1 MRRLFEKDDGSKLPP
16 EMLDR
21 IRLILSTLHAAQ
33 EIEGVNLPTFRLHTL
48 KGVKIMEM
56 KNPVHPG
63 ELVKECLN
71 DLGLT
76 VAEAA
81 KGLGITRQQL
91 HNVIAGRSSVTP
103 EMAIRFEK
111 AFGSTADTWLRM
123 QMNYDLA
130 QVRKRAA
137 NITVER
143 LTPKVA

>member
-1 MRRLFEKDDGSKLPP
+1 
-16 EMLDR
+16 
-21 IRLILSTLHAAQ
+21 
-33 EIEGVNLPTFRLHTL
+33 
-48 KGVKIMEM
+48 MEM
-56 KNPVHPG
+56 KNPAHPG
-63 ELVKECLN
+63 ALVKECLD
-71 DLGLT
+71 DLGLS

-91 HNVIAGRSSVTP
+91 YNVIAGRSNVTP

-130 QVRKRAA
+130 KMRKRAA
-137 NITVER
+137 SIIVER

>member
-1 MRRLFEKDDGSKLPP
+1 LKTET
-16 EMLDR
+16 
-21 IRLILSTLHAAQ
+21 LSTWISSIT
-33 EIEGVNLPTFRLHTL
+33 IEGG
-48 KGVKIMEM
+48 KDMEM
-56 KNPVHPG
+56 KNPAHPG
-63 ELVKECLN
+63 ELVKACLD
-71 DLGLT
+71 DLGLS

-91 HNVIAGRSSVTP
+91 HNVIAARSSITP

-130 QVRKRAA
+130 QMRQRASG
-137 NITVER
+137 IVVER

>member
-1 MRRLFEKDDGSKLPP
+1 
-16 EMLDR
+16 
-21 IRLILSTLHAAQ
+21 
-33 EIEGVNLPTFRLHTL
+33 
-48 KGVKIMEM
+48 MEM

-63 ELVKECLN
+63 ALVAECLD
-71 DLGLT
+71 DLGLS

-81 KGLGITRQQL
+81 KGLGVTRQQL
-91 HNVIAGRSSVTP
+91 HNVIAGRSNVTP

-137 NITVER
+137 GIAVER
-143 LTPKVA
+143 LTPRVA

>member
-1 MRRLFEKDDGSKLPP
+1 MD
-16 EMLDR
+16 
-21 IRLILSTLHAAQ
+21 
-33 EIEGVNLPTFRLHTL
+33 
-48 KGVKIMEM
+48 M

-63 ELVKECLN
+63 ELVKACL
-71 DLGLT
+71 DELGLP

-111 AFGSTADTWLRM
+111 AFGGTADTWLRM

-137 NITVER
+137 DITVER
-143 LTPKVA
+143 LPSKVA